1 MVSRQPRFTATRVRA
16 YARQT
21 GAVRTNL
28 DQPGASADV
37 TTLIPVIAGLGL
49 AVAFTSPGSVVT
61 MIVLLSMSSP
71 LKRAI
76 AFICGWVLAIAVLAL
91 LMIFVLHGQDFSS
104 RQTTPSRTAS
114 IVEIVLGALITVGSA
129 HLYRRPKTAKGPESP
144 PQWLDRVERVNWSLC
159 IVAGAVMLSYALS
172 LAAIAEILKANVS
185 TAAASIAALVFAVT
199 SIVTI
204 SAPVV
209 VVVAKPERSSE
220 VLASWRAWLVGN
232 SRSIALIALMVIGAL
247 LIVRG
252 AYDLAA

>member
-1 MVSRQPRFTATRVRA
+1 M
-16 YARQT
+16 
-21 GAVRTNL
+21 
-28 DQPGASADV
+28 

-71 LKRAI
+71 LRRAI
-76 AFICGWVLAIAVLAL
+76 AFICGWVLAIGVLAL

-104 RQTTPSRTAS
+104 KHTTPSRTAS
-114 IVEIVLGALITVGSA
+114 LVEIVLGALIAVGA
-129 HLYRRPKTAKGPESP
+129 ARLHRRPRTAKGPESP
-144 PQWLDRVERVNWSLC
+144 PKWLDRVEHVHWSLC
-159 IVAGAVMLSYALS
+159 VVAGAVMLSYALS

-185 TAAASIAALVFAVT
+185 TLAAAVAALVFAVT

-209 VVVAKPERSSE
+209 VVVAAPRRSSE
-220 VLASWRAWLVGN
+220 VLASWRAWLVAN
-232 SRSIALIALMVIGAL
+232 SRSIALIALMVIGAIL
-247 LIVRG
+247 VLRG

>member
-1 MVSRQPRFTATRVRA
+1 MTS
-16 YARQT
+16 
-21 GAVRTNL
+21 
-28 DQPGASADV
+28 
-37 TTLIPVIAGLGL
+37 LIPVIAGLGL

-71 LKRAI
+71 LKRAF

-104 RQTTPSRTAS
+104 KHTTPSRAAS
-114 IVEIVLGALITVGSA
+114 IAEIVIGVLLAVGSA
-129 HLYRRPKTAKGPESP
+129 RLYRRPKTARGPESTP
-144 PQWLDRVERVNWSLC
+144 KWLDKIERVNWSLC

-172 LAAIAEILKANVS
+172 LAAIAEILKANVD
-185 TAAASIAALVFAVT
+185 TAAAALAAIVFAVT

-204 SAPVV
+204 GAPVV
-209 VVVAKPERSSE
+209 VVIVKPERSNE

-247 LIVRG
+247 LVVRG
-252 AYDLAA
+252 IYDLAA

>member
-1 MVSRQPRFTATRVRA
+1 MLDTLAPFGRTSTSR
-16 YARQT
+16 
-21 GAVRTNL
+21 
-28 DQPGASADV
+28 GASTDV

-104 RQTTPSRTAS
+104 KQTTPSSTAS

-129 HLYRRPKTAKGPESP
+129 HVYRRPRTARGPESTP
-144 PQWLDRVERVNWSLC
+144 EWLDRVERVNWSLC

-185 TAAASIAALVFAVT
+185 TAAASLAALVFAVT

-209 VVVAKPERSSE
+209 VVVAKPERSKE
-220 VLASWRAWLVGN
+220 VLASWRAWLVEN

>member
-1 MVSRQPRFTATRVRA
+1 VA
-16 YARQT
+16 
-21 GAVRTNL
+21 
-28 DQPGASADV
+28 
-37 TTLIPVIAGLGL
+37 TLIPVIAGLGL

-76 AFICGWVLAIAVLAL
+76 AFICGWMLAIGVLAL

-104 RQTTPSRTAS
+104 KSTTPSRAAS
-114 IVEIVLGALITVGSA
+114 IAEIVIGAVIAVA
-129 HLYRRPKTAKGPESP
+129 AARIYRRPRTARGPETP
-144 PQWLDRVERVNWSLC
+144 PKWLDRLERVNWSMC

-185 TAAASIAALVFAVT
+185 TAAASIAAVVFAVT

-204 SAPVV
+204 GAPVV
-209 VVVAKPERSSE
+209 VVIAKPERSNE
-220 VLASWRAWLVGN
+220 VLASWRAWLIGN
-232 SRSIALIALMVIGAL
+232 SRSIALIALMVIGVL
-247 LIVRG
+247 LVIRG

>member
-1 MVSRQPRFTATRVRA
+1 M
-16 YARQT
+16 
-21 GAVRTNL
+21 
-28 DQPGASADV
+28 

-71 LKRAI
+71 LRRAI
-76 AFICGWVLAIAVLAL
+76 AFICGWVLAIGVLAL

-104 RQTTPSRTAS
+104 KHTTPSQTAS
-114 IVEIVLGALITVGSA
+114 IVEIVLGALIAVGA
-129 HLYRRPKTAKGPESP
+129 ARLYRRPRTAKGPESP
-144 PQWLDRVERVNWSLC
+144 PKWLDRVERVHWSLC
-159 IVAGAVMLSYALS
+159 VAAGAVMLSYALT

-185 TAAASIAALVFAVT
+185 TLAASVAALVFAAT

-209 VVVAKPERSSE
+209 VVVAAPRRSNE
-220 VLASWRAWLVGN
+220 VLASWRAWLVAN
-232 SRSIALIALMVIGAL
+232 SRSIALIALMAIGAIL
-247 LIVRG
+247 VLRG

>member
-1 MVSRQPRFTATRVRA
+1 M
-16 YARQT
+16 
-21 GAVRTNL
+21 
-28 DQPGASADV
+28 

-49 AVAFTSPGSVVT
+49 AVAVTSPGSVVT

-71 LKRAI
+71 LRRAI
-76 AFICGWVLAIAVLAL
+76 AFICGWVLAIGVLAL

-104 RQTTPSRTAS
+104 KHTTPSQTAS
-114 IVEIVLGALITVGSA
+114 IVEIVLGALIAVGA
-129 HLYRRPKTAKGPESP
+129 ARLYRRPRTAKGPESP
-144 PQWLDRVERVNWSLC
+144 PKWLDRVEHVHWSLC
-159 IVAGAVMLSYALS
+159 VAAGAVMLSYALT

-185 TAAASIAALVFAVT
+185 TLAAAVAALVFAIT

-209 VVVAKPERSSE
+209 VVVAAPRRSSE

-232 SRSIALIALMVIGAL
+232 SRSIALIALMAIGAIL
-247 LIVRG
+247 VLRG